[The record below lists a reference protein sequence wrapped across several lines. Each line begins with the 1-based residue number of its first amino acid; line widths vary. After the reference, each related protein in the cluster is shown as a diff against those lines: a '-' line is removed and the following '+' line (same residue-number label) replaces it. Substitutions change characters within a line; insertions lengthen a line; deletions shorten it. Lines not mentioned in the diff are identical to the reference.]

1 MRPFLREIAGNGKNN
16 FVLRAFA
23 EPCWKTV
30 ISKKLTVVISATGNR
45 HGWQP
50 CRFTISYR
58 RDKPM
63 TMDEFQLYHE
73 QTFDSFSKRVIKNI
87 AIDILREEARL
98 AKRETSLSA
107 LSAQDAA
114 RLSAEDTYELDEEV
128 SMSLDLHGYPIQVHD
143 PILGRALLALPPKR
157 RDVVLL
163 FYFADR
169 NEPQIGRLL
178 HLSTS
183 AVSLRR
189 KKALSALREL
199 LEREYG
205 A

>member
-1 MRPFLREIAGNGKNN
+1 
-16 FVLRAFA
+16 
-23 EPCWKTV
+23 
-30 ISKKLTVVISATGNR
+30 
-45 HGWQP
+45 
-50 CRFTISYR
+50 
-58 RDKPM
+58 M

-143 PILGRALLALPPKR
+143 PILGRALLAL
-157 RDVVLL
+157 L

>member
-1 MRPFLREIAGNGKNN
+1 
-16 FVLRAFA
+16 
-23 EPCWKTV
+23 
-30 ISKKLTVVISATGNR
+30 
-45 HGWQP
+45 
-50 CRFTISYR
+50 
-58 RDKPM
+58 
-63 TMDEFQLYHE
+63 
-73 QTFDSFSKRVIKNI
+73 
-87 AIDILREEARL
+87 L

>member
-1 MRPFLREIAGNGKNN
+1 MEIRCVGVGREGAGLG
-16 FVLRAFA
+16 RR
-23 EPCWKTV
+23 EP
-30 ISKKLTVVISATGNR
+30 S
-45 HGWQP
+45 
-50 CRFTISYR
+50 
-58 RDKPM
+58 
-63 TMDEFQLYHE
+63 LYGLHA
-73 QTFDSFSKRVIKNI
+73 QVADRV
-87 AIDILREEARL
+87 A
-98 AKRETSLSA
+98 
-107 LSAQDAA
+107 
-114 RLSAEDTYELDEEV
+114 AEDTSELDEAV
-128 SMSLDLHGYPIQVHD
+128 SVSLDRHGYPIQVHD
-143 PILGRALLALPPKR
+143 PKLGRALLALPPKR